1 MHSYTELWAGT
12 TNTAHTRAQCT
23 ATAVVSAAR
32 ELTAV

>member
-23 ATAVVSAAR
+23 ATAVSAAR